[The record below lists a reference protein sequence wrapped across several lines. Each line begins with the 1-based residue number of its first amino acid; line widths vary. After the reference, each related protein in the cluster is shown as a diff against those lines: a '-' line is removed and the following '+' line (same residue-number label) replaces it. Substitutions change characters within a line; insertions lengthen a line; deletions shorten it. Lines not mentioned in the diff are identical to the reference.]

1 MELNGNSWSPFQHI
15 TQHEIG
21 EKYDKTPAQVALNW
35 LVFQDS
41 VIPIAGCK
49 NSEQIRQNIGAI
61 GWEMTQEEFNQLEQI
76 TRPWLN
82 WRWK

>member
-1 MELNGNSWSPFQHI
+1 MQHNNHLRNASEANEQRWS
-15 TQHEIG
+15 

-49 NSEQIRQNIGAI
+49 NAQQVEQNIGAI

-82 WRWK
+82 